1 MRYSENPD
9 TAALR
14 RQVEIEV
21 RKQRRAAQTGL
32 FIANL
37 IIFLVFMM
45 LAWVIVPST
54 ADISFT
60 DDHMAIMIILS
71 IGWGV
76 GLLLHSMSARSM
88 SKEWERVV
96 RRRTARR
103 LVQDAML
110 GISDDDD
117 PLLEIAPVE
126 KAKRGRLI
134 EISDEGEILDILDD
148 DDRLLA
154 DDRRG

>member
-1 MRYSENPD
+1 
-9 TAALR
+9 
-14 RQVEIEV
+14 
-21 RKQRRAAQTGL
+21 
-32 FIANL
+32 
-37 IIFLVFMM
+37 
-45 LAWVIVPST
+45 
-54 ADISFT
+54 
-60 DDHMAIMIILS
+60 MAIMIILS

-88 SKEWERVV
+88 GKEWERVV